1 MLLETPQIQGRTVH
15 RSAQPLSA
23 PRDRPPPAA
32 RLRGFAQTKGVS
44 VANTASISA
53 NIAGRYAQAVFDL
66 VREEGALDRLSAE
79 IESLRTTLNGSADLR
94 TLIGSPMY
102 SREEQESAIVAIAGA
117 MGLSQIMTN
126 TLRLMA
132 QNRRLFTLPPLVD
145 RLAELIAVER
155 GEVTADV
162 VAAAPL
168 SDEQERRLTETLA
181 QKSGR
186 IVKLNT
192 RVDESLIGGMIV
204 KLGSQMIDSSIRSK
218 LASLQN
224 VMKEVG

>member
-66 VREEGALDRLSAE
+66 VKEQGALDQLSAE
-79 IESLRTTLNGSADLR
+79 VDSLRSTLNDSADLR
-94 TLIGSPMY
+94 TLIGSPLY
-102 SREEQESAIVAIAGA
+102 SREEQESAITAIAER
-117 MGLSQIMTN
+117 MGLSQILIN

-132 QNRRLFTLPPLVD
+132 QNRRS
-145 RLAELIAVER
+145 E
-155 GEVTADV
+155 
-162 VAAAPL
+162 
-168 SDEQERRLTETLA
+168 
-181 QKSGR
+181 
-186 IVKLNT
+186 
-192 RVDESLIGGMIV
+192 GGM
-204 KLGSQMIDSSIRSK
+204 
-218 LASLQN
+218 
-224 VMKEVG
+224 

>member
-1 MLLETPQIQGRTVH
+1 M
-15 RSAQPLSA
+15 
-23 PRDRPPPAA
+23 
-32 RLRGFAQTKGVS
+32 
-44 VANTASISA
+44 ANTASISA

-66 VREEGALDRLSAE
+66 VKEEGALDRLSTE
-79 IESLRTTLNGSADLR
+79 VESLRTTLNDSADLR
-94 TLIGSPMY
+94 TLIGSPLY
-102 SREEQESAIVAIAGA
+102 SREEQESAIVAVAER
-117 MGLSQIMTN
+117 MGLSQILTN

-132 QNRRLFTLPPLVD
+132 QNRRLFTLPQLVE

-162 VAAAPL
+162 IAAAPL
-168 SDEQERRLTETLA
+168 SDAQERRLTETLA

-186 IVKLNT
+186 TVKLNT

>member
-1 MLLETPQIQGRTVH
+1 MAG
-15 RSAQPLSA
+15 
-23 PRDRPPPAA
+23 PAS
-32 RLRGFAQTKGVS
+32 RGYAQTKGVS

-66 VREEGALDRLSAE
+66 AKDDGGLDQLATQVGDLGTALKD
-79 IESLRTTLNGSADLR
+79 SADLR
-94 TLIGSPMY
+94 TLIGSALY
-102 SREEQESAIVAIAGA
+102 SRQQQEDAITAIAA
-117 MGLSQIMTN
+117 KMGLSALLTN

-132 QNRRLFTLPPLVD
+132 QNRRLFALPQLVA
-145 RLAELIAVER
+145 RLGELIADAR

-162 VAAAPL
+162 VSAAPL
-168 SDEQERRLTETLA
+168 SAEQAKTLTDTLA
-181 QKSGR
+181 AKSGKT
-186 IVKLNT
+186 VKLNT
-192 RVDESLIGGMIV
+192 RVDETLIGGMIV

>member
-1 MLLETPQIQGRTVH
+1 M
-15 RSAQPLSA
+15 
-23 PRDRPPPAA
+23 
-32 RLRGFAQTKGVS
+32 
-44 VANTASISA
+44 ANTASISA

-66 VREEGALDRLSAE
+66 VREEGALDRLSTE
-79 IESLRTTLNGSADLR
+79 VESLRTTLNDSADLR
-94 TLIGSPMY
+94 TLIGSPLY
-102 SREEQESAIVAIAGA
+102 SREDQESAIVAIAGR
-117 MGLSQIMTN
+117 MGLSVIMTN

-132 QNRRLFTLPPLVD
+132 QNRRLFTLPQLVE
-145 RLAELIAVER
+145 RLGELIAEER

-168 SDEQERRLTETLA
+168 SEEQQRRLTETLA

-186 IVKLNT
+186 TVKLNT

>member
-1 MLLETPQIQGRTVH
+1 
-15 RSAQPLSA
+15 
-23 PRDRPPPAA
+23 
-32 RLRGFAQTKGVS
+32 

-66 VREEGALDRLSAE
+66 VQEQGTLDQLSTE
-79 IESLRTTLNGSADLR
+79 LDSLRATLGDSADLR
-94 TLIGSPMY
+94 ELIGSPLY
-102 SREEQESAIVAIAGA
+102 SREQQESAIAAIAQA
-117 MGLSQIMTN
+117 MGLSQVLTN

-132 QNRRLFTLPPLVD
+132 QNRRLFTLPQLVE
-145 RLAELIAVER
+145 RLQGLIADAR

-162 VAAAPL
+162 VSAAPL
-168 SDEQERRLTETLA
+168 SDDQQRRLTETLA
-181 QKSGR
+181 QKSGKS
-186 IVKLNT
+186 VKLNT
-192 RVDESLIGGMIV
+192 RVDEGLIGGMIV